1 MEGKA
6 GVLAHQT
13 GEGGIMKETEEKL
26 DDEGFEEISPEP
38 KADAA
43 GAGLGGGAGIGGGG
57 APGAGSSG
65 ANRPDL
71 RVVQTDRD
79 KDGKVVYSNVG
90 GMWKNVSKNGN
101 VFYTLRIGQLK
112 LLVFPN
118 DRK

>member
-1 MEGKA
+1 
-6 GVLAHQT
+6 
-13 GEGGIMKETEEKL
+13 MKETEVKL
-26 DDEGFEEISPEP
+26 DEEGFEEVPSEP
-38 KADAA
+38 KAE
-43 GAGLGGGAGIGGGG
+43 GAGGTQ
-57 APGAGSSG
+57 GAGSPGGSG

-79 KDGKVVYSNVG
+79 KDGNVVYSNVG

>member
-1 MEGKA
+1 
-6 GVLAHQT
+6 
-13 GEGGIMKETEEKL
+13 MKESEVKL
-26 DDEGFEEISPEP
+26 DEEGFEELEP
-38 KADAA
+38 DKPDAGNA
-43 GAGLGGGAGIGGGG
+43 QGASAPAGGGQGQGG
-57 APGAGSSG
+57 
-65 ANRPDL
+65 NRPDL

-79 KDGKVVYSNVG
+79 KEGNVVYSNVG

>member
-1 MEGKA
+1 
-6 GVLAHQT
+6 
-13 GEGGIMKETEEKL
+13 MKDTEVKL
-26 DDEGFEEISPEP
+26 DDEGFEEIPSEG
-38 KADAA
+38 KGSA
-43 GAGLGGGAGIGGGG
+43 GNGIGGAGGGMSGAGG
-57 APGAGSSG
+57 PGAQSG

-79 KDGKVVYSNVG
+79 KDGNVVYTNVG

-101 VFYTLRIGQLK
+101 TFYTLRIGQLK

>member
-1 MEGKA
+1 
-6 GVLAHQT
+6 
-13 GEGGIMKETEEKL
+13 MKDTEVKL
-26 DDEGFEEISPEP
+26 DDEGFEEIPSEP
-38 KADAA
+38 KSDSGSGGQPA
-43 GAGLGGGAGIGGGG
+43 GGT
-57 APGAGSSG
+57 APGAGGPG

-71 RVVQTDRD
+71 RIVQTDRD
-79 KDGKVVYSNVG
+79 KDGNVVYSNVG

>member
-1 MEGKA
+1 
-6 GVLAHQT
+6 
-13 GEGGIMKETEEKL
+13 MKETEEKL
-26 DDEGFEEISPEP
+26 DEEGFEEIPMEP
-38 KADAA
+38 KAEP
-43 GAGLGGGAGIGGGG
+43 GSGGPGGSGSN
-57 APGAGSSG
+57 APGAGGAG

-79 KDGKVVYSNVG
+79 KDGNVIYSNVG

>member
-1 MEGKA
+1 
-6 GVLAHQT
+6 
-13 GEGGIMKETEEKL
+13 MKGTEVKF
-26 DDEGFEEISPEP
+26 DDEGFEEIPLEKGAQETP
-38 KADAA
+38 AA
-43 GAGLGGGAGIGGGG
+43 GGAGG
-57 APGAGSSG
+57 PSQG

-79 KDGKVVYSNVG
+79 KDGNVVYSNVG

-101 VFYTLRIGQLK
+101 TFYTLRIGQLK

>member
-1 MEGKA
+1 MEEMA
-6 GVLAHQT
+6 GAHERIT
-13 GEGGIMKETEEKL
+13 GAGGMMKETEEKL
-26 DDEGFEEISPEP
+26 DDDGFEEIPAEP
-38 KADAA
+38 KGDLGGMGQGPGA
-43 GAGLGGGAGIGGGG
+43 GALG
-57 APGAGSSG
+57 APGAGSPG

-79 KDGKVVYSNVG
+79 KEGKVVYSNVG

>member
-1 MEGKA
+1 
-6 GVLAHQT
+6 
-13 GEGGIMKETEEKL
+13 MKDTKVKL
-26 DDEGFEEISPEP
+26 DDEGFEEIPSEP
-38 KADAA
+38 KPET
-43 GAGLGGGAGIGGGG
+43 GGG
-57 APGAGSSG
+57 APAGGPGAQSG

-79 KDGKVVYSNVG
+79 KDGNVVYSNVG